1 MTRMASHVS
10 PLLKAFVHCVNRLA
24 SVIDIDWSG
33 LSIMHPSKG
42 RLELNTLIEM
52 YEQHIVFHLPLIK
65 RNRQAWQKRV

>member
-1 MTRMASHVS
+1 
-10 PLLKAFVHCVNRLA
+10 
-24 SVIDIDWSG
+24 
-33 LSIMHPSKG
+33 MHPSKG